1 MFSLLPSWLK
11 WSGVGVGALAL
22 LVAGFQVA
30 SWRADSIE
38 ATRLKTELAEAEQA
52 LKDKQDAEDKADQE
66 RTNQSAEIEQ
76 KEAELKAQIADL
88 QEQIKLNNNPDCDF
102 PEEAVGLLNKAA
114 GHGPKNKE

>member
-1 MFSLLPSWLK
+1 MTSLLPSWLK
-11 WSGVGVGALAL
+11 WSGAGVAALAL

-38 ATRLKTELAEAEQA
+38 AARLKTELAEANAA
-52 LKDKQDAEDKADQE
+52 LKAKQDAEREADQE

-88 QEQIKLNNNPDCDF
+88 QEQVKLNNNPDCDF
-102 PEEAVGLLNKAA
+102 PEEAVGILNRAA
-114 GHGPKNKE
+114 GHGPTNKE

>member
-1 MFSLLPSWLK
+1 
-11 WSGVGVGALAL
+11 VVALAL

-38 ATRLKTELAEAEQA
+38 AARLKTELAEAEQS
-52 LKDKQDAEDKADQE
+52 LKAKQEAEDKADQE

-76 KEAELKAQIADL
+76 TEAELRARIADL
-88 QEQIKLNNNPDCDF
+88 QEQVKLNNNPDCDF
-102 PEEAVGLLNKAA
+102 PEEAVGVLNRAA